1 MFGASNNTVQAID
14 FGTQLGLQLP
24 FGRAQESEA
33 DAMGLI
39 LMARAGFDPE
49 QSIVLWE
56 NMSSEPGPR
65 PPEFLATH
73 PSPETRII
81 TLRNLMD
88 QALSARVRARSR
100 GLVPDCIL
108 GVIN

>member
-1 MFGASNNTVQAID
+1 MFGASNHTVQAID
-14 FGTQLGLQLP
+14 FGTQLGLPLP
-24 FGRAQESEA
+24 FGRVQESEA
-33 DAMGLI
+33 DAIGLM

-49 QSIVLWE
+49 QSVVLWE
-56 NMSSEPGPR
+56 NMNSVPSQR

-73 PSPETRII
+73 PSPETRIN

-88 QALSARVRARSR
+88 QALSARLRALSR
-100 GLVPDCIL
+100 GLVPNCFP

>member
-1 MFGASNNTVQAID
+1 MQAID

-33 DAMGLI
+33 DAMGLM
-39 LMARAGFDPE
+39 LMARAGSDPE
-49 QSIVLWE
+49 QSIVLWG
-56 NMSSEPGPR
+56 NMSSDPGPR
-65 PPEFLATH
+65 PPKFFATH
-73 PSPETRII
+73 PSPETRIT
-81 TLRNLMD
+81 TLQNLID
-88 QALSARVRARSR
+88 QALSALVQALSR